1 MLYIQ
6 KELIKDIDDLL
17 KLVDKYKDEFDNKFI
32 FIRLSDVKKFNN
44 SIFSQIYEKLS
55 STPLI
60 CFSELYGSILNDMRN
75 HILNNFA
82 EFVTEYR
89 LYMHYIIES
98 VTFYTIMANTEPRY
112 FYYKYI
118 NASANND
125 SLSLVKQNKPLFGG
139 DPDLGIFF
147 LAFTKIINSIS
158 EKIKKVY
165 KNVNNFSEN
174 LSRDI
179 LSSSVNLCNDEELN
193 EYFNSICEFAKNYK
207 KEGN

>member
-60 CFSELYGSILNDMRN
+60 CFSELYGSILCDMRN

-82 EFVTEYR
+82 EFVTKYR

-158 EKIKKVY
+158 EKIKKMY
-165 KNVNNFSEN
+165 KNVNKFSEN

-179 LSSSVNLCNDEELN
+179 LSSSINLCNDEELN

>member
-32 FIRLSDVKKFNN
+32 FIRLSYVKKFNN

-60 CFSELYGSILNDMRN
+60 YFSELYGSILCDMRN

-125 SLSLVKQNKPLFGG
+125 SLSLVKQNKPLF
-139 DPDLGIFF
+139 
-147 LAFTKIINSIS
+147 A
-158 EKIKKVY
+158 V
-165 KNVNNFSEN
+165 
-174 LSRDI
+174 I
-179 LSSSVNLCNDEELN
+179 LIW
-193 EYFNSICEFAKNYK
+193 EYSF
-207 KEGN
+207 